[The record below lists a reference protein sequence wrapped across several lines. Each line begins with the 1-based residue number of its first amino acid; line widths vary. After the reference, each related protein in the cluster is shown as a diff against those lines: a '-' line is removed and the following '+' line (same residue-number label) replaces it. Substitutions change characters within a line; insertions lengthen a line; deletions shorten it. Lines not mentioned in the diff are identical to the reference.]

1 MAKGTLS
8 KSSVLLMKYLL
19 SDTRISDKVFNNQK
33 DKSKYKSVSIRE
45 DGSILLGKTSYP
57 FWNQLL
63 SCQIEIPFN
72 DFALKVWDALVNLS
86 VGDNSVALEEG
97 LSTEIAKLSQRNGD
111 YDLVVK
117 RLFDCYEHI
126 CNNKDEASS
135 AGDSVKSE
143 LESRFVNGTNVPK
156 NIVINVNGMER
167 RVIPFRDSAGDKF
180 IDIEYGVSDVTVHQ

>member
-1 MAKGTLS
+1 
-8 KSSVLLMKYLL
+8 MKYLL

-117 RLFDCYEHI
+117 RLFDCYEHV

-180 IDIEYGVSDVTVHQ
+180 IDIEYGVSDVTVY

>member
-86 VGDNSVALEEG
+86 VGDNSIALEEG

-117 RLFDCYEHI
+117 RLFDCYEHV

>member
-117 RLFDCYEHI
+117 RLFDCYEHV

-180 IDIEYGVSDVTVHQ
+180 IDIEYGVSDVTVH

>member
-1 MAKGTLS
+1 
-8 KSSVLLMKYLL
+8 MKYLL

-86 VGDNSVALEEG
+86 VGDNSIALEEG

-117 RLFDCYEHI
+117 RLFDCYEHV

-143 LESRFVNGTNVPK
+143 LESRFVRSTKVPE

-180 IDIEYGVSDVTVHQ
+180 IDIEYGVSDVTVH

>member
-117 RLFDCYEHI
+117 RLFDCYEHV

-180 IDIEYGVSDVTVHQ
+180 IDIEYGVSNVTVHQ

>member
-86 VGDNSVALEEG
+86 VGDNSIALEEG

-117 RLFDCYEHI
+117 RLFDCYEHV

-167 RVIPFRDSAGDKF
+167 RVISFRDSVGDKF
-180 IDIEYGVSDVTVHQ
+180 IDIEYGVSDVTVH

>member
-117 RLFDCYEHI
+117 RLFDCYEHV
-126 CNNKDEASS
+126 CNNKDGASS

-180 IDIEYGVSDVTVHQ
+180 IDIEYGVSDVTIH

>member
-45 DGSILLGKTSYP
+45 DGNILLGKTSYP

-86 VGDNSVALEEG
+86 VGDNSIALEEG

-117 RLFDCYEHI
+117 RLFDCYEHV

-143 LESRFVNGTNVPK
+143 LESCFVNGTNVPK

-180 IDIEYGVSDVTVHQ
+180 IDIEYGVSDVTVH

>member
-86 VGDNSVALEEG
+86 VGDNSIALEEG

-117 RLFDCYEHI
+117 RLLDCYEHV

-180 IDIEYGVSDVTVHQ
+180 IDIEYGVSDVTVH

>member
-86 VGDNSVALEEG
+86 VGDNSIALEEG

-117 RLFDCYEHI
+117 RLFDCYEHV
-126 CNNKDEASS
+126 CNNKDEVSS

-143 LESRFVNGTNVPK
+143 LESRFVRSTKVPE

-180 IDIEYGVSDVTVHQ
+180 IDIEYGVSDVTVH

>member
-86 VGDNSVALEEG
+86 VGDNSIALEEG
-97 LSTEIAKLSQRNGD
+97 LSTEIAKLSQRNDD

-117 RLFDCYEHI
+117 RLFDCYEYV

-143 LESRFVNGTNVPK
+143 LESRFINGTNVPK

-180 IDIEYGVSDVTVHQ
+180 IDIEYGVSDVTVH

>member
-86 VGDNSVALEEG
+86 VGDNSIALEEG

-117 RLFDCYEHI
+117 RLFDCYEHV
-126 CNNKDEASS
+126 CNNKDKASS

>member
-86 VGDNSVALEEG
+86 VGDNSIALEEG

-117 RLFDCYEHI
+117 RLFDCYEHV
-126 CNNKDEASS
+126 CNNKDEAFS

-180 IDIEYGVSDVTVHQ
+180 IDIEYGVSDVTVH

>member
-86 VGDNSVALEEG
+86 VGDNSIALEEG
-97 LSTEIAKLSQRNGD
+97 LSTEIAKLSQRNSD

-117 RLFDCYEHI
+117 RLFDCYEHV

-180 IDIEYGVSDVTVHQ
+180 IDIEYGVSDVTVH

>member
-63 SCQIEIPFN
+63 SCQVEIPFN

-117 RLFDCYEHI
+117 RLFDCYEHV

-180 IDIEYGVSDVTVHQ
+180 IDIEYGVSDVTVH

>member
-1 MAKGTLS
+1 MAKRILS
-8 KSSVLLMKYLL
+8 KSSVSLIKYLL
-19 SDTRISDKVFNNQK
+19 CDTRISDKVFDNSK
-33 DKSKYKSVSIRE
+33 DKSKYKSISIRE
-45 DGSILLGKTSYP
+45 DGTIVLGKTPYL
-57 FWNQLL
+57 FWNQFLA
-63 SCQIEIPFN
+63 CQIKIPFN

-86 VGDNSVALEEG
+86 IGNNSVALEEG

-117 RLFDCYEHI
+117 RLFDCYEHV

-143 LESRFVNGTNVPK
+143 LESRFVRSTKVPE

-180 IDIEYGVSDVTVHQ
+180 IDIEYGVSDVTVH

>member
-1 MAKGTLS
+1 MTKGTLS

-33 DKSKYKSVSIRE
+33 DKSKYKSMSIRE

-86 VGDNSVALEEG
+86 VGDNSIALEEG

-117 RLFDCYEHI
+117 RLFDCYEHV

-180 IDIEYGVSDVTVHQ
+180 IDIEYGVSDVTVH

>member
-86 VGDNSVALEEG
+86 VGDNSIALEEG

-117 RLFDCYEHI
+117 RLFDCYEHV

-143 LESRFVNGTNVPK
+143 LESRFINGTNVPK

-180 IDIEYGVSDVTVHQ
+180 IDIEYEVSDVTVH

>member
-117 RLFDCYEHI
+117 RLFDCYEHV

-167 RVIPFRDSAGDKF
+167 RVIPFKDSAGDKF
-180 IDIEYGVSDVTVHQ
+180 IDIEYGVSDVTVH

>member
-86 VGDNSVALEEG
+86 VGDNSIALEEG

-117 RLFDCYEHI
+117 RLFDCYEHV
-126 CNNKDEASS
+126 CNNKAEASS

-180 IDIEYGVSDVTVHQ
+180 IDIEYGVSDVTVH

>member
-117 RLFDCYEHI
+117 RLFDCYEHV

>member
-117 RLFDCYEHI
+117 RLFDCYEHV

-156 NIVINVNGMER
+156 NIVINVNGIER

-180 IDIEYGVSDVTVHQ
+180 IDIEYGVSDVTVH

>member
-117 RLFDCYEHI
+117 RLFDCYEHV

-180 IDIEYGVSDVTVHQ
+180 IDIEYGVSDVTVYQ

>member
-111 YDLVVK
+111 HDLVVK
-117 RLFDCYEHI
+117 RLFDCYEHV

-143 LESRFVNGTNVPK
+143 LESRFVRSTKVPE

-180 IDIEYGVSDVTVHQ
+180 IDIEYGVSDVTVH

>member
-117 RLFDCYEHI
+117 RLFDCYEHV

-143 LESRFVNGTNVPK
+143 LESRFVRSTKVPE
-156 NIVINVNGMER
+156 NIVINVNGMEH

-180 IDIEYGVSDVTVHQ
+180 IDIEYGVSDVTVH

>member
-117 RLFDCYEHI
+117 RLFDCYEHV

-143 LESRFVNGTNVPK
+143 LESRFVRSTKVPE
-156 NIVINVNGMER
+156 NIVINVNGIER

-180 IDIEYGVSDVTVHQ
+180 IDIEYGVSDVTVH

>member
-72 DFALKVWDALVNLS
+72 DFALKVWVLL
-86 VGDNSVALEEG
+86 
-97 LSTEIAKLSQRNGD
+97 
-111 YDLVVK
+111 
-117 RLFDCYEHI
+117 
-126 CNNKDEASS
+126 
-135 AGDSVKSE
+135 
-143 LESRFVNGTNVPK
+143 
-156 NIVINVNGMER
+156 
-167 RVIPFRDSAGDKF
+167 
-180 IDIEYGVSDVTVHQ
+180 

>member
-33 DKSKYKSVSIRE
+33 DKSKYKSMSIRE

-117 RLFDCYEHI
+117 RLFDCYEHV

>member
-86 VGDNSVALEEG
+86 VGDNSIALEEG

-117 RLFDCYEHI
+117 RLFDCYEHV
-126 CNNKDEASS
+126 CNNKNEASS

-143 LESRFVNGTNVPK
+143 LESHFVNGTNVPK

-180 IDIEYGVSDVTVHQ
+180 IDIEYGVSDVTVH

>member
-86 VGDNSVALEEG
+86 VGNNSIALEEG

-117 RLFDCYEHI
+117 RLFDCYEHV

-180 IDIEYGVSDVTVHQ
+180 IDIEYEVSDVTVH

>member
-45 DGSILLGKTSYP
+45 DGNILLGKTSYP

-117 RLFDCYEHI
+117 RLFDCYEHV
-126 CNNKDEASS
+126 CNNKDETSS

-143 LESRFVNGTNVPK
+143 LESRFVRSTKVPE

-180 IDIEYGVSDVTVHQ
+180 IDIEYEVSDVTVH